1 MQIKKNGQRIIQIDL
16 VRLEESGLLC
26 DLENGMLNGIESGWR
41 RNVSWKEITSAF
53 V

>member
-1 MQIKKNGQRIIQIDL
+1 MQIKKNGQRIIYIDL

>member
-1 MQIKKNGQRIIQIDL
+1 MQIKKNGQRI
-16 VRLEESGLLC
+16 LC

-53 V
+53 VW

>member
-1 MQIKKNGQRIIQIDL
+1 MQIKKNGQRIIEIDL
-16 VRLEESGLLC
+16 VRREESGLLC
-26 DLENGMLNGIESGWR
+26 DRENGMLNGIESGWR